1 MRVVVVDDEP
11 VALHGL
17 ASLLKS
23 AVDVDFV
30 AECSD
35 GRAAIDAIRSL
46 APDVVFL
53 DVQMPEIDGFSV
65 VQEIGV
71 DRMPAVIFVTAFD
84 QFAIRAFDVSAVDYL
99 LKPFSDERAFSA
111 LEKARRSVALRT
123 VEEAR
128 GRLATLLSELAP
140 TGSRNSAETE
150 QSRFIIREH
159 SRTYAVPIPTVDW
172 IEGADYYVK
181 LHVAEKVHLLRE
193 PMTSLAKR
201 LNPRQFYRLHRSAIV
216 NLTRVR
222 EIKMSAGEPTVVLLD
237 GTRLRV
243 TRGRRAELERLLEFA
258 AP

>member
-1 MRVVVVDDEP
+1 MRIVVVDDEP

-17 ASLLKS
+17 AALLEHDADA
-23 AVDVDFV
+23 AVV
-30 AECSD
+30 AQCPD
-35 GRAAIDAIRSL
+35 GRAAISAIRSL

-65 VQEIGV
+65 VQQVGI
-71 DRMPAVIFVTAFD
+71 DHMPAVVFVTAFD
-84 QFAIRAFDVSAVDYL
+84 QFAIRAFEVNAVDYL
-99 LKPFSDERAFSA
+99 LKPFSDERAFQA
-111 LEKARRSVALRT
+111 LARAKRAVALKSIGET
-123 VEEAR
+123 R
-128 GRLATLLSELAP
+128 GRLEKLLATLAP
-140 TGSRNSAETE
+140 TGSADSSGD
-150 QSRFIIREH
+150 QYSRFIIREQ
-159 SRTYAVPIPTVDW
+159 SRTYAVPIPAVDW

-222 EIKMSAGEPTVVLLD
+222 EIKTSSGESTVVLLD

-243 TRGRRAELERLLEFA
+243 TRGRRAELERLLEIA
-258 AP
+258 EP

>member
-1 MRVVVVDDEP
+1 MRIVVVDDEP
-11 VALHGL
+11 VALRGL
-17 ASLLKS
+17 ASLLETDAS
-23 AVDVDFV
+23 VDIV
-30 AECSD
+30 AQCAD
-35 GRAAIDAIRSL
+35 GRAAIAAIRSL

-65 VQEIGV
+65 VQQIGV
-71 DRMPAVIFVTAFD
+71 DHMPVVVFVTAFD
-84 QFAIRAFDVSAVDYL
+84 QFAIRAFEVSAVDYL
-99 LKPFSDERAFSA
+99 LKPFSDERAFQA
-111 LEKARRSVALRT
+111 LERARRAVALRSIDET
-123 VEEAR
+123 RV
-128 GRLATLLSELAP
+128 RLATLLAALSP
-140 TGSRNSAETE
+140 TVESNAATE

-222 EIKMSAGEPTVVLLD
+222 EIKVSAGEPTVVLVD

-258 AP
+258 EL